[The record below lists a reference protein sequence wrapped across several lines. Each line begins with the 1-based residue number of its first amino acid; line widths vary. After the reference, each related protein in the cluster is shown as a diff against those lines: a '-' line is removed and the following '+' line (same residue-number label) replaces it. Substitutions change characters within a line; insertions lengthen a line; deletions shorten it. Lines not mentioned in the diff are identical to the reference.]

1 MHHLSD
7 SIGRFLVVAIAAGG
21 LLAWCATA
29 DRAAN
34 AHAAAGVP
42 AAWEYRQESSV
53 PATDSEL
60 LDEEVLRDQQR
71 MLETNGRDGWEL
83 ASTHTFPIGG
93 GQAGGQTTGGYGVVY
108 VFKRP
113 LR

>member
-1 MHHLSD
+1 MHHLIASA
-7 SIGRFLVVAIAAGG
+7 GRLLVVAAAGG

-29 DRAAN
+29 DRTAS
-34 AHAAAGVP
+34 AHAAAGLP